1 MGHHR
6 LGWLRKT
13 KAWNEIVEL
22 MGQYGIDN
30 KDITTIAFR
39 TIKQVQKRYE
49 RLEND
54 PSVKT
59 SFDFLLK
66 LAHAFRQKNPEQYLI
81 ENKIIERGTL
91 TPLKLAKA
99 AKEYNTKNV
108 VSEEYE
114 TVAKQALVDTI
125 NRWYSDNIER
135 GRSLFS
141 EGIDSVEIMR
151 KAAEPSGFCEITRLF
166 FANYTERYLKYFL
179 EREAST
185 VINNVEVR
193 KSFSNEIDKHIE
205 DVSKHAFETAYIT
218 QSFAAGWYTKN
229 ALDKEPEESSVK
241 GFLSKSFNK
250 MKAELLLEEKK

>member
-22 MGQYGIDN
+22 MGEYGIDN
-30 KDITTIAFR
+30 RDITAIAFR
-39 TIKQVQKRYE
+39 TIKQVEKRYE

-54 PSVKT
+54 PSVKS
-59 SFDFLLK
+59 SFDFLIEV
-66 LAHAFRQKNPEQYLI
+66 AHAFRQPDPEKYLR
-81 ENKIIERGTL
+81 ENNLIGEGKL
-91 TPLKLAKA
+91 TPLSLAKG
-99 AKEYNTKNV
+99 AKEYSTKNI

-114 TVAKQALVDTI
+114 TFAKQALVDTI
-125 NRWYSDNIER
+125 NRWYLDNIEQ

-141 EGIDSVEIMR
+141 EGIDSVAIMR
-151 KAAEPSGFCEITRLF
+151 KAAKPEGFCEITRLY

-193 KSFSNEIDKHIE
+193 KSFSNEIDKHI
-205 DVSKHAFETAYIT
+205 DDISKHAFETAYIT

-229 ALDKEPEESSVK
+229 ALDKNPSEVSVT
-241 GFLSKSFNK
+241 GFLSRSFNK
-250 MKAELLLEEKK
+250 MKAELLLEGKK

>member
-13 KAWNEIVEL
+13 KAWGEIVEL

-59 SFDFLLK
+59 SFNFLLE
-66 LAHAFRQKNPEQYLI
+66 LARAFRQKDPVKYLR
-81 ENKIIERGTL
+81 EK
-91 TPLKLAKA
+91 KLIGQEILSPISIAKA
-99 AKEYNTKNV
+99 AKEYETKNL

-114 TVAKQALVDTI
+114 TVSKQALVDTI

-141 EGIDSVEIMR
+141 EGIDSVAIMR
-151 KAAEPSGFCEITRLF
+151 KAAEPTGFCEITRLF
-166 FANYTERYLKYFL
+166 FANYTERYLKYYL

-193 KSFSNEIDKHIE
+193 KSFTNEIDKHID

-229 ALDKEPEESSVK
+229 ALDKKPSESSVT

>member
-6 LGWLRKT
+6 LGWLKKT
-13 KAWNEIVEL
+13 AAWRDIVEL
-22 MGQYGIDN
+22 MGEYNIDN
-30 KDITTIAFR
+30 KDVEALAYR
-39 TIKQVQKRYE
+39 TIKQVEKRYE

-59 SFDFLLK
+59 AFDYLLE
-66 LAHAFRQKNPEQYLI
+66 LTYAFRQNDPEKYLREKKLI
-81 ENKIIERGTL
+81 GQEAL
-91 TPLKLAKA
+91 TPLSLAKG
-99 AKEYNTKNV
+99 AKEYETKNV

-114 TVAKQALVDTI
+114 TFAKQALVDTI
-125 NRWYSDNIER
+125 NRWYLDNLEL

-141 EGIDSVEIMR
+141 EGIDSVAIMR
-151 KAAEPSGFCEITRLF
+151 KAAKPEGFCEITRLY

-185 VINNVEVR
+185 VINKVEVR
-193 KSFSNEIDKHIE
+193 KSFSNEIDKHI
-205 DVSKHAFETAYIT
+205 DDISKHAFETAYIT

-229 ALDKEPEESSVK
+229 ALDKEPSNIKVT

-250 MKAELLLEEKK
+250 MKAELLLEGKK

>member
-13 KAWNEIVEL
+13 KAWREIVEL
-22 MGQYGIDN
+22 MGQYDIDN

-66 LAHAFRQKNPEQYLI
+66 LTQAFRQQNPEQYLI
-81 ENKIIERGTL
+81 DNKIIEQGTL

-99 AKEYNTKNV
+99 AKEYDTKNV

-125 NRWYSDNIER
+125 NRWYFDNIER

-141 EGIDSVEIMR
+141 EGIDSVAIMR
-151 KAAEPSGFCEITRLF
+151 KAAEPEGFCEITRLF

-229 ALDKEPEESSVK
+229 ALDKKPSESSVT